1 MLVCH
6 VDNVAFCHVD
16 RMGDISKKR
25 LRSLVAALRRD
36 DKAVMSPA
44 KIIKKTAVCNST
56 PLVCHSMF
64 TVSLARFAFSHPRG
78 LKTLP
83 LFIEGVPEGGG
94 SIYAT
99 RDQWLQNSP
108 ITKWVI
114 GSFCF

>member
-1 MLVCH
+1 MLTMSRSVMST
-6 VDNVAFCHVD
+6 AWET
-16 RMGDISKKR
+16 SLKKR

-36 DKAVMSPA
+36 DNAVMSPA

-64 TVSLARFAFSHPRG
+64 TASLARFAFRHSRG

-94 SIYAT
+94 SSYAS
-99 RDQWLQNSP
+99 RDKWQQNEP
-108 ITKWVI
+108 MMVTIEGILFVLR
-114 GSFCF
+114 FE